1 LLLLACLLLVVAA
14 AAAVVVEHS
23 KQLTKRKQAGNV
35 QFFVDGSE
43 EEETCAYAQLFIHS
57 SPSER
62 KLSRQL
68 HIRNLSAS
76 TGSRQHHNEVKHPF
90 LVIII
95 IAVFFGCVECF
106 ISDLFEATEIERR
119 NEKFFNLLFVNYVLM
134 NGI

>member
-1 LLLLACLLLVVAA
+1 LLAACCGRCCCC
-14 AAAVVVEHS
+14 VVEHS

-95 IAVFFGCVECF
+95 IIAVFFGCVECF